1 MTRII
6 LPVAALTA
14 LVLAACQPMPQNDTT
29 PAQMAEA
36 QAPQTSPQSIPAL
49 PDGAD
54 PALAAESS
62 TQETQ
67 AACTARGGKLRRVGR
82 LQSVQCVVS
91 YPDAG
96 QRCTDG
102 DDCQGDCRIPENG
115 AVPAEGAA
123 VVGQCQQTNM
133 SFGCFTRVEDGK
145 ADATLCID

>member
-1 MTRII
+1 MKRII

-14 LVLAACQPMPQNDTT
+14 LVLAACQPMPQNDPAA
-29 PAQMAEA
+29 PAQMAEIEA
-36 QAPQTSPQSIPAL
+36 PQSIPAL

-96 QRCTDG
+96 QRCTDS

>member
-1 MTRII
+1 MKRII

-14 LVLAACQPMPQNDTT
+14 LVLAACQPMPQNDTA
-29 PAQMAEA
+29 PAQLAEA
-36 QAPQTSPQSIPAL
+36 GAPQSIPAL

-62 TQETQ
+62 TQEAE

-102 DDCQGDCRIPENG
+102 DDCQGDCRVDGNG
-115 AVPAEGAA
+115 AIPAEGAA

>member
-1 MTRII
+1 MTMNRII
-6 LPVAALTA
+6 LPVAALAA
-14 LVLAACQPMPQNDTT
+14 LILAACQPMPQNDAATT
-29 PAQMAEA
+29 AQLAEA
-36 QAPQTSPQSIPAL
+36 EAPQSIPAL
-49 PDGAD
+49 PEGAD

-62 TQETQ
+62 TQESE
-67 AACTARGGKLRRVGR
+67 AACNARGGKLRRVGR

-102 DDCQGDCRIPENG
+102 DDCRGDCRVTGNG

-123 VVGQCQQTNM
+123 AVGQCQQTNM

-145 ADATLCID
+145 ADATLCVD

>member
-1 MTRII
+1 MKRIT
-6 LPVAALTA
+6 LPLAALTA
-14 LVLAACQPMPQNDTT
+14 LLLAACQPMPQN
-29 PAQMAEA
+29 EA
-36 QAPQTSPQSIPAL
+36 LSAADEAYAAQSIPAL

-62 TQETQ
+62 TQETE

-91 YPDAG
+91 YPDGG

-102 DDCQGDCRIPENG
+102 DDCQGDCRISENG
-115 AVPAEGAA
+115 AAPAEGAA